1 MSLRIVF
8 MGTPQYGVPSLEAL
22 IAAGYDVVGVFCQP
36 DKPSGRGHKVIA

>member
-22 IAAGYDVVGVFCQP
+22 IAAGYDCP
-36 DKPSGRGHKVIA
+36 VIEQ